1 MKNKDLP
8 KLRRR
13 SFYVQKKEKTKDN
26 EMVHI
31 KKKNV
36 NLKQSQLVEE

>member
-1 MKNKDLP
+1 MC
-8 KLRRR
+8 
-13 SFYVQKKEKTKDN
+13 KKEKTKNN